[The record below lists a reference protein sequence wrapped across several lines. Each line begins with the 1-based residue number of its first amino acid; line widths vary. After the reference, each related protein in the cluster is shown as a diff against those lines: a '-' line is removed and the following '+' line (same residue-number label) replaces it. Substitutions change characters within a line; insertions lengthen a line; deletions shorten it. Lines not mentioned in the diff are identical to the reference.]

1 MKDILIKGM
10 ALGNEVRFLAAYTR
24 QTVEDARQ
32 IHNTSPVCSAALG
45 RLLTG
50 GALMGAMC
58 KNDSDVLTLK
68 VHNSYCRCFPER

>member
-1 MKDILIKGM
+1 MKEIVMKDYIIKGM
-10 ALGNEVRFLAAYTR
+10 AANNEIRFVAAYSR
-24 QTVEDARQ
+24 SAVQKARE

-58 KNDSDVLTLK
+58 KNEL
-68 VHNSYCRCFPER
+68 

>member
-1 MKDILIKGM
+1 MNDYVIRGM
-10 ALGNEVRFLAAYTR
+10 AAGNEIRFVAAYTR
-24 QTVEDARQ
+24 ETVEKARE

-58 KNDSDVLTLK
+58 KNDSDVLT
-68 VHNSYCRCFPER
+68 SYISNNIISCD